1 MKPTVYLETTVVS
14 YLAASPSR
22 DIVVAAHQQITRDWW
37 DRRDR
42 FELLI
47 SQAVLDE
54 ASRGDADPAA
64 RRIALLA
71 EIPVLTVS
79 DDVIEFAGQL
89 LQGGVVPANAH
100 SDALHI
106 DIAVAAVNRIAYLV
120 TWNCTHIANAA
131 VRGKI
136 DGACG
141 SAGLQAPIICT
152 PEELMEA

>member
-1 MKPTVYLETTVVS
+1 MKSTVYLETTVIS

-54 ASRGDADPAA
+54 ASRGNADVAA
-64 RRIALLA
+64 RRMALLA

-79 DDVIEFAGQL
+79 DEVIEFAGHL
-89 LQGGVVPANAH
+89 LQRGVVPAKAH
-100 SDALHI
+100 ADALHI
-106 DIAVAAVNRIAYLV
+106 AVASVNRIAYLV

-136 DGACG
+136 EGACRA
-141 SAGLQAPIICT
+141 AGLQAPIICT

>member
-1 MKPTVYLETTVVS
+1 MKSPVYLETTVIS

-54 ASRGDADPAA
+54 AARGNTEAAA
-64 RRIALLA
+64 RRMALLA
-71 EIPVLTVS
+71 EIPVLTVG
-79 DDVIEFAGQL
+79 DEVIEFAGQL
-89 LQGGVVPANAH
+89 LQRGIVPARAH
-100 SDALHI
+100 PDALHI
-106 DIAVAAVNRIAYLV
+106 AAATVNRIAYLV

-136 DGACG
+136 EDACWA
-141 SAGLQAPIICT
+141 AGLRAPIICT

>member
-54 ASRGDADPAA
+54 ASRGDADAAA
-64 RRIALLA
+64 RRMALLA

-89 LQGGVVPANAH
+89 LQGGVVPAQAH
-100 SDALHI
+100 SDALH
-106 DIAVAAVNRIAYLV
+106 IAVAAVNRIAYLV

-136 DGACG
+136 DGACR
-141 SAGLQAPIICT
+141 SAGLQAPTICT

>member
-1 MKPTVYLETTVVS
+1 MKPKTYLETTIVS

-42 FELLI
+42 FELFI

-54 ASRGDADPAA
+54 AAHGNADAAA
-64 RRIALLA
+64 RRMAVLA
-71 EIPVLTVS
+71 GIPVLTVS
-79 DDVIEFAGQL
+79 DEVIEFAERL
-89 LQGGVVPANAH
+89 LQRGIVPSKAH
-100 SDALHI
+100 TDALHI
-106 DIAVAAVNRIAYLV
+106 AAATVNRIAYLV

-136 DGACG
+136 ESACRA
-141 SAGLQAPIICT
+141 AGLRAPIICT

>member
-1 MKPTVYLETTVVS
+1 MKLKTYLETTIVS

-42 FELLI
+42 FELFI

-54 ASRGDADPAA
+54 AARGNKDAAA
-64 RRIALLA
+64 RRMALLA
-71 EIPVLTVS
+71 DIPVLTVS
-79 DDVIEFAGQL
+79 DEVVEFAGQL
-89 LQGGVVPANAH
+89 LQLGIVPAKANA
-100 SDALHI
+100 DALHI
-106 DIAVAAVNRIAYLV
+106 AAATVNRIAYLV

-136 DGACG
+136 DGACRA
-141 SAGLQAPIICT
+141 AGLRPPIICT

>member
-1 MKPTVYLETTVVS
+1 MKPKTYLETTVVS

-37 DRRDR
+37 DRRTR
-42 FELLI
+42 FELFI

-54 ASRGDADPAA
+54 AAGGNKDAAA
-64 RRIALLA
+64 RRMALLA
-71 EIPVLTVS
+71 DIPVLTVS
-79 DDVIEFAGQL
+79 DEVIEFAGQL
-89 LQGGVVPANAH
+89 LQRGIVPAKAH
-100 SDALHI
+100 TDALHI
-106 DIAVAAVNRIAYLV
+106 AAAAVNRIAYLV

-136 DGACG
+136 EGACRA
-141 SAGLQAPIICT
+141 AGLRAPIICT

>member
-1 MKPTVYLETTVVS
+1 MKQTVYLETTVIS

-42 FELLI
+42 FELLT

-54 ASRGDADPAA
+54 ASRGDAAAAA
-64 RRIALLA
+64 RRLGLLA

-79 DDVIEFAGQL
+79 DEVIEFAELL
-89 LQGGVVPANAH
+89 LQAGVVPAKVR

-106 DIAVAAVNRIAYLV
+106 AVAAMNRIAYLL
-120 TWNCTHIANAA
+120 TWNCAHIANAT

-136 DGACG
+136 DGKCRA
-141 SAGLQAPIICT
+141 AGLQAPIICT
-152 PEELMEA
+152 PEELTEE